1 MFGLSVHLK
10 IFLKQSDY
18 AIPFKNM
25 KKFILLL
32 SLVSI
37 VPVFAIDGLYLG
49 VQGGQVQ
56 LLGNTKDLHDNA
68 IGFGVDIG
76 IRTQSYLDVMF
87 QSQMSTHTGYTSVA
101 KITKA
106 TDLKIYSQ
114 TLGAN
119 IHFGTSDF
127 DFTLGGGP
135 GVYFINSGT
144 SNTYFGL
151 HVAGGADV
159 VVSDQLR
166 LGLQARYH
174 FLFKQELK
182 DDYWSIMA
190 RIGYQFDL
198 E

>member
-1 MFGLSVHLK
+1 
-10 IFLKQSDY
+10 
-18 AIPFKNM
+18 M
-25 KKFILLL
+25 KKITLILLAFL
-32 SLVSI
+32 I
-37 VPVFAIDGLYLG
+37 TPVFALEGLYLG

-68 IGFGVDIG
+68 IGFGVDLG
-76 IRTQSYLDVMF
+76 LRTQSYLDVMF
-87 QSQMSTHTGYTSVA
+87 QSQMSSHTGYTTTA
-101 KITKA
+101 KTTKG

-119 IHFGTSDF
+119 VHFGSSDF

-135 GVYFINSGT
+135 GVYFINSAT

-151 HVAGGADV
+151 HLAGGADV
-159 VVSDQLR
+159 VVSDEIR
-166 LGLQARYH
+166 VGLQARYH

-190 RIGYQFDL
+190 RIGYQFEL
-198 E
+198 G

>member
-1 MFGLSVHLK
+1 
-10 IFLKQSDY
+10 
-18 AIPFKNM
+18 M
-25 KKFILLL
+25 KKLISFLLLL
-32 SLVSI
+32 SAPL
-37 VPVFAIDGLYLG
+37 FAIEGLYLG

-56 LLGNTKDLHDNA
+56 LLGSTNDLHDNA

-87 QSQMSTHTGYTSVA
+87 QSQMSSHTGYTSPA
-101 KITKA
+101 KTTKG

-119 IHFGTSDF
+119 VHFGTSDF

-135 GVYFINSGT
+135 GAYIMNSTT

-151 HVAGGADV
+151 HLAGGADV
-159 VVSDQLR
+159 VVSDQIR
-166 LGLQARYH
+166 LGLQGRYH

-190 RIGYQFDL
+190 RIGYQF
-198 E
+198 EVG

>member
-1 MFGLSVHLK
+1 
-10 IFLKQSDY
+10 
-18 AIPFKNM
+18 M
-25 KKFILLL
+25 KKLLL
-32 SLVSI
+32 SLLIISI
-37 VPVFAIDGLYLG
+37 SPIYAIEGLYLG

-56 LLGNTKDLHDNA
+56 LLGTTKDLHDNA

-76 IRTQSYLDVMF
+76 LRTQSYLDVMF
-87 QSQMSTHTGYTSVA
+87 QSQMSTHTGYTSST
-101 KITKA
+101 KITKG

-119 IHFGTSDF
+119 FHFGTTDF

-159 VVSDQLR
+159 AVSDEIR
-166 LGLQARYH
+166 VGLQARYH

-190 RIGYQFDL
+190 RIGYQFPLD
-198 E
+198 